1 MFLLLKKKSQALPTI
16 DFSAIAVD
24 FHAHWLPAV
33 DDGCQTIKESITIL
47 TELKHRGYKK
57 VYVSPHIMGER
68 YTNTKHELQARFE
81 DFKNSQLVVD
91 LNLELGLTAEY
102 LLDEKF
108 EGKIK
113 SNDFLTL
120 GSNHL
125 LIETSMNYDFPFVKD
140 YIFELQKLGY
150 KLILAHP
157 ESYHYIYQEMNC
169 MDLYLRLI
177 DMGLEL
183 QLNLFSL
190 AGLFGAQSQKIAERL
205 IENGAYTYV
214 SSDIHHPQQIK
225 FFTELQ
231 NSVFLNTLI
240 QSNKL
245 NNHLFL

>member
-1 MFLLLKKKSQALPTI
+1 MFSLLKKKSQALPTI

-33 DDGCQTIKESITIL
+33 DDGCQTIEESIAIL
-47 TELKHRGYKK
+47 TEFKHRGYKK

-68 YTNTKHELQARFE
+68 YTNTKHDLQAKFTE
-81 DFKNSQLVVD
+81 FKNSELVLD
-91 LNLELGLTAEY
+91 INIGLGLTAEY

-108 EGKIK
+108 EDKIK

-120 GSNHL
+120 DSNHL

-140 YIFELQKLGY
+140 YVFELQKLGY

-157 ESYHYIYQEMNC
+157 ERYRYIYQEKNS
-169 MDLYLRLI
+169 MDLYLGLI

-190 AGLFGAQSQKIAERL
+190 VGLFGSQSQKMAEKL
-205 IENGAYTYV
+205 IEHGAYSYV

-225 FFTELQ
+225 LFSELQ
-231 NSVFLNTLI
+231 NSIFLNKLI
-240 QSNKL
+240 HSNSLK
-245 NNHLFL
+245 NYLFL

>member
-120 GSNHL
+120 GSNYL

-157 ESYHYIYQEMNC
+157 ESYHYIYQEKNC

>member
-1 MFLLLKKKSQALPTI
+1 MFSLLKKKSQALPTI

-33 DDGCQTIKESITIL
+33 DDGCQTIEESITIL

-68 YTNTKHELQARFE
+68 YTNTKHELQARFK

-157 ESYHYIYQEMNC
+157 ERYHYIYQEKNC

>member
-157 ESYHYIYQEMNC
+157 ERYHYIYQEKNC